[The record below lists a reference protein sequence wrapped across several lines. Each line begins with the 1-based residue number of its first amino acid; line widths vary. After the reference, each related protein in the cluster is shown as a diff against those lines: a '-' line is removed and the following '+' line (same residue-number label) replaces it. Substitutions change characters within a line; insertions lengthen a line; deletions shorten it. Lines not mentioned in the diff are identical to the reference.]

1 MTGRREETGK
11 GRDRERGN
19 VRVFSQNAEFIILK
33 ALVFTSAHFLS
44 YSTIPFLL
52 HLS

>member
-1 MTGRREETGK
+1 MTGWREETGRK
-11 GRDRERGN
+11 RIEREETACA
-19 VRVFSQNAEFIILK
+19 FSQNAEFIILE